1 MYCNNAAAWCQ
12 KNPSKQHLPAC
23 IHQHFRLLLAGSDSY
38 CILLHFPLAIIP
50 KKNVCKYVLTR
61 CSPCVTTSSS
71 LPWER
76 TFYSRLG
83 IFTSAGTAHIQ
94 TSCSL
99 FVQLCNCAPCE
110 PFVVCDLT
118 FIVAYTFWLYLG
130 KVNPSLRGCTVPYVQ
145 DITKRAPSVPV
156 WMRGMFVCVCVCVW
170 VWVCS
175 HTSEHEGTKPSPYGP
190 LFLEGYDSCT
200 PPLDVGGI
208 EHSLANI

>member
-1 MYCNNAAAWCQ
+1 MPEKPEQTTSTCMHSSAFQTVTGRKWQ
-12 KNPSKQHLPAC
+12 
-23 IHQHFRLLLAGSDSY
+23 
-38 CILLHFPLAIIP
+38 LLHSASLSPGYNTK
-50 KKNVCKYVLTR
+50 KKNVCKYVLMR

-156 WMRGMFVCVCVCVW
+156 WMRGMFVCVCVCVCECEC
-170 VWVCS
+170 VHIHLSMRAQS
-175 HTSEHEGTKPSPYGP
+175 HP
-190 LFLEGYDSCT
+190 LMAHCFWKGMTLA
-200 PPLDVGGI
+200 PLPWMLG
-208 EHSLANI
+208 E